1 VNASAPTPNE
11 PTKHRM
17 LLAEFLTQFEDAWNA
32 GKPPKLEEFLNEP
45 RIVSAGLLFREELFR
60 HLLQMEVQRREALRE
75 TFAVD
80 EYLRR
85 FPQYPMVVAECFGNA
100 ASKIGDYRLLKLLG
114 SGGMGEVY
122 LALNELTEQTG
133 ALKIIR
139 GHLVADAQAVARFM
153 REIKSLAK
161 LHHPNVVGVRT
172 AGRVDNTI
180 YLEMEYVDGENLDEV
195 RRRVGKLSVADACA
209 VVCQVAA
216 ALEHAHTQN
225 VIHRDLKPYNLMLTR
240 EGTVKVLDFGLAK
253 WRHESPLGGAGG
265 ANFQTQ
271 ENASLGTPHFMAP
284 EQLNARSVIGPGTD
298 VYGLGATFYFLLT
311 GETPIP
317 GGNFLEV
324 IAALATSPPKPITEI
339 LPDLPAELAAVV
351 MKMLAKDP
359 AERYASMSE
368 LQGALAKF
376 STGSDLPRLFER
388 VRILIGRNEVAPG
401 AVWMEA
407 ATAVRVGSTQSDRD
421 VELKTPTSHAIGID
435 LGTTYSCVA
444 YLDSAGRPTTIQNNA
459 GELLTPSAVMVDAD
473 DVIIGKEA
481 IKASVFDPSAFAEC
495 FKRDMGRDTFRQQ
508 VRGLDVPPEVL
519 SAFVLERLKKDAER
533 QLGSVREVVITVPA
547 FFDET
552 RRKATQD
559 AGRLAG
565 LQVLDIINEPTAA
578 AVAYGYQN
586 GFFGP
591 SAPST
596 QPIRVLVYDLGG
608 GTFDVTIL
616 EIVGEQFRALATDG
630 DVQLGGKDFDE
641 RIVSHL
647 ATKFAAQHGVDP
659 RDDPQDI
666 AQLWLDAQE
675 AKHALSERTRTTVVC
690 QHKGKRARIELSRAE
705 YAELTI
711 DLLERTES
719 TTSLC
724 LSEAKLD
731 WSKIDRILLVGG
743 SSRMP
748 MVSEMLKRISG
759 KEPDRSMSPD
769 EAIAHGAALYAGML
783 QARGGGGAAPASR
796 GQLINVNSHSLGI
809 VGLDPNTRKRV
820 NFVLI
825 PKNSPLPCNAA
836 SVFQTS
842 KEDQRNVKIAV
853 VEGESHRPEDCVAI
867 GECVVRNL
875 PEGLPKGTPVHVKY
889 SYAANGRITVSAR
902 VGASRQSARVEI
914 ERQRSNDLGSLA
926 TWRKRLLGTGA

>member
-1 VNASAPTPNE
+1 VNASAPTPDE
-11 PTKHRM
+11 PTKQRR
-17 LLAEFLTQFEDAWNA
+17 LLAEFLTQFENAGKA

-45 RIVSAGLLFREELFR
+45 RILTAGLLFREELFR
-60 HLLQMEVQRREALRE
+60 NLLQIEIGRREAARE

-100 ASKIGDYRLLKLLG
+100 ANKIGDYRLLKLLG

-209 VVCQVAA
+209 VICQVAA

-253 WRHESPLGGAGG
+253 WRHESPLGG
-265 ANFQTQ
+265 NQFQTQ

-284 EQLNARSVIGPGTD
+284 EQLNARNTIGPSTD

-317 GGNFLEV
+317 GANFLEIV
-324 IAALATSPPKPITEI
+324 AALATTPPKPIVDI
-339 LPDLPAELAAVV
+339 LPDLPAELSASV

-359 AERYASMSE
+359 LERYASMSE
-368 LQGALAKF
+368 LQGALVKF
-376 STGSDLPRLFER
+376 STGSDLPSLFER
-388 VRILIGRNEVAPG
+388 VRTLISRNEVASG
-401 AVWMEA
+401 AVWMDA
-407 ATAVRVGSTQSDRD
+407 MTAVRDSTHSDRAI
-421 VELKTPTSHAIGID
+421 ESAPPTSHAIGID
-435 LGTTYSCVA
+435 LGTTYSVVA

-459 GELLTPSAVMVDAD
+459 GELVTPSAVMVDTD

-481 IKASVFDPSAFAEC
+481 IKASVMDPNAFAEC
-495 FKRDMGRDTFRQQ
+495 FKRDMGRETFQRQ
-508 VRGLDVPPEVL
+508 VRGQDVPPEVL
-519 SAFVLERLKKDAER
+519 SAFVLERLKQDAER
-533 QLGSVREVVITVPA
+533 QLGPVREVVITVPA

-565 LQVLDIINEPTAA
+565 LVVLDIINEPTAA
-578 AVAYGYQN
+578 AVAFGYQN
-586 GFFGP
+586 GFFGR

-647 ATKFAAQHGVDP
+647 ATKFAAVHSVDP
-659 RDDPQDI
+659 RDDPQDA

-675 AKHALSERTRTTVVC
+675 AKHALSERARTTVVC
-690 QHKGKRARIELSRAE
+690 QHKGLRARIELSRAE
-705 YAELTI
+705 LAELTI

-724 LSEAKLD
+724 LSEAQLD

-748 MVSEMLKRISG
+748 MVSDMLRRISG

-769 EAIAHGAALYAGML
+769 EAVAHGAALYAGML
-783 QARGGGGAAPASR
+783 QARGGSAPVSR

-809 VGLDPNTRKRV
+809 VGLDPNTKRRINLV
-820 NFVLI
+820 VI
-825 PKNSPLPCNAA
+825 PKNSQLPCHAA
-836 SVFQTS
+836 RVFQTA
-842 KEDQRNVKIAV
+842 KDDQRSVKVAV

-867 GECVVRNL
+867 GECIVRDL
-875 PEGLPKGTPVHVKY
+875 PAGLPKGSPVHVKY

-902 VGASRQSARVEI
+902 VGTSRQSAQVEI
-914 ERQRSNDLGSLA
+914 ERRRSRDLESLA
-926 TWRKRLLGTGA
+926 TWRKRLLGAATPFN